1 MLCYRILKKSC
12 VHYTITQL
20 IYNIMKKAFEPI
32 ADANSK
38 ILILGTMPGEKS
50 LLLQE
55 YYGNKGNQFWRLL
68 FNVFNV
74 EPINDYFDKIKF
86 LRDQHIALW
95 DVLQY
100 CEREGSLDSN
110 IKNEVAND
118 FDAFY
123 SQYPDI
129 KKVYFSSKNAAAYYD
144 KYVGRKAHLLY
155 DVLPSPSGANAT
167 MSFAQKLEVWKDKLE
182 INFSKIL

>member
-1 MLCYRILKKSC
+1 
-12 VHYTITQL
+12 
-20 IYNIMKKAFEPI
+20 MKKAFEPVVN
-32 ADANSK
+32 ADSK

-68 FNVFNV
+68 FSVFNTDLKM
-74 EPINDYFDKIKF
+74 DYLDKIKF
-86 LRDQHIALW
+86 LKDNNIALW

-110 IKNEVAND
+110 IKNEIAND
-118 FDAFY
+118 FQSFY
-123 SQYPDI
+123 TKYPNI
-129 KKVYFSSKNAAAYYD
+129 NSVFFSSKNAAAYYD
-144 KYVGRKAHLLY
+144 RYVGRKEHIQY

-167 MSFAQKLEVWKDKLE
+167 MSFIQKLEIWKVKLL
-182 INFSKIL
+182 SK